1 MSDALTTANDD
12 RLEQIAVEIE
22 TIQGV
27 ALLKVGERLLE
38 AQELFRYQRDEQGFG
53 GWVDRRLRFGQTTAY
68 KLINVFAAFGGESVH
83 KVDTLPKAVLYALAE
98 PSTPPSLRAKALD
111 MVKPGEPVDGDA
123 LASLKRDLAE
133 AKQAAKDAKRDERM
147 QKEVAQKA
155 NEDRARML
163 RDYEWEKSRAN
174 TLADEVERLKQ
185 DNVLHVYPR
194 DRVAPQPEPE
204 PRKASVSLLPT
215 AAAII
220 CDGCRRDLDE
230 LVSIFRSEGL
240 YGLAQEI
247 EAQRQTVG
255 AA

>member
-1 MSDALTTANDD
+1 MSDALTTPNDD

-38 AQELFRYQRDEQGFG
+38 AQELFRYDRNEGGFR
-53 GWVDRRLRFGQTTAY
+53 GWVDRRLRFSVDTAY
-68 KLINVFAAFGGESVH
+68 RLVGVFTAFGSESAALC
-83 KVDTLPKAVLYALAE
+83 DTLPKSVLYALAE
-98 PSTPPSLRAKALD
+98 PSTPPALRAKALD
-111 MVKPGEPVDGDA
+111 MVEPGKPVDGEA
-123 LASLKRDLAE
+123 LALLKRELAD

-155 NEDRARML
+155 NDDRARML

-174 TLADEVERLKQ
+174 TLAEEVERLKQ

-194 DRVAPQPEPE
+194 DRVAPQPETE
-204 PRKASVSLLPT
+204 ARKATVSLLPT

-247 EAQRQTVG
+247 EAARQSVG